1 MPGLPAVLYLMQGV
15 AMTERSWS
23 GQTGR
28 LGLVVYI
35 LATSAAIGST
45 IIVAVK
51 SLLGLDHLHTC
62 FMPTTQSD
70 GQRNGS
76 PYITYNFICNGSS
89 TTGSLF
95 VVNTL
100 AHYT

>member
-1 MPGLPAVLYLMQGV
+1 MPGLPAVLYLMHKNQGV

-35 LATSAAIGST
+35 LATSAATGS
-45 IIVAVK
+45 VAVK

-70 GQRNGS
+70 GQQNGS